1 MTHKEIAVYRQ
12 ELCCILNTIK
22 DEGERLEAL
31 KEFAKKVGA
40 GYVHTT
46 IACSDTIK
54 EGTKTTT
61 TTWQNPISESELVL
75 NINNALQT
83 ETMIEVCKTAARNY
97 KIAIAAAIAAVLSA
111 LAAWWLIVKMVQ

>member
-1 MTHKEIAVYRQ
+1 MTREEIEGYRQ
-12 ELCCILNTIK
+12 ELHTILNK
-22 DEGERLEAL
+22 DDGQRLEEL
-31 KEFAKKVGA
+31 KELAKKVGA

-54 EGTKTTT
+54 EGTETTT

-83 ETMIEVCKTAARNY
+83 ETMIAVCNTASRNFWLTM
-97 KIAIAAAIAAVLSA
+97 AAAIAAVLSA
-111 LAAWWLIVKMVQ
+111 LAAWAAIVKMVR